1 MKIITNR
8 AAATTQRAQIDF
20 TTITRQVEQIIR
32 TVQANGDR
40 ALFDYTKQFDGV
52 TLTNLRADLT
62 NNVPVTA
69 AVQQALAIAK
79 QNITTFHQA
88 VMPQAITVE
97 TMPGVLCTS
106 EPRAIDRVGLYVPGG
121 SAPLVSTVLMLAIPA
136 QLAGCKE
143 IMLCTPPQPDGT
155 LNPLIAYAAKLCGI
169 EQVFLVGGAQA
180 IAAMAYG
187 TATIP
192 KVAKLFGP
200 GNAYVTAAKQWV
212 AADPAGAAIDLP
224 AGPTEVLVI
233 ADELAKPEVIAA
245 DLLAQLEHGADS
257 QAVLVTTSL
266 ALAKQVNL
274 ELELQVRTLPRRTI
288 AEQALQNSFSLVVG
302 SVAEAIAFA
311 NDYAP
316 EHLLLQCLNPE
327 RYTAKIRNAGSVF
340 VGEYACESAGDYAS
354 GTNHT
359 LPTYGYAKAYSGV
372 SVASFQKQ
380 VTFQTVTKAGALALA
395 PTVLQLAE
403 LEGLTAHKRA
413 MQIRL

>member
-8 AAATTQRAQIDF
+8 AAAITQRAQIDF
-20 TTITRQVEQIIR
+20 TTITRQVEQIIT
-32 TVQANGDR
+32 TVKAKGDR

-52 TLTNLRADLT
+52 ALTNLQADLT
-62 NNVPVTA
+62 PTMVVNDV
-69 AVQQALAIAK
+69 VQQALAIAK

-106 EPRAIDRVGLYVPGG
+106 APRAIDRVGLYIPGG

-136 QLAGCKE
+136 QLAGCRE
-143 IMLCTPPQPDGT
+143 MILCTPPQPDGT
-155 LNPLIAYAAKLCGI
+155 LNPMIAYAAKLCGI

-187 TATIP
+187 TASIA
-192 KVAKLFGP
+192 KVTKLFGP

-212 AADPAGAAIDLP
+212 AADPAGTAIDMP

-233 ADELAKPEVIAA
+233 ADATAKPAVIAA

-266 ALAKQVNL
+266 VLADQVNL
-274 ELELQVRTLPRRTI
+274 ELEQQVCTLPRRAI
-288 AEQALQNSFSLVVG
+288 AEQALQNSFSLVVD
-302 SVAEAIAFA
+302 SVEEAIDFA

-327 RYTAKIRNAGSVF
+327 RYIAQIRNAGSVF

-359 LPTYGYAKAYSGV
+359 LPTYGYARAYSGV

-395 PTVLQLAE
+395 PTVMQLAE
-403 LEGLTAHKRA
+403 LEGLIAHKRA